1 MISIYSVL
9 SDGVKMTT
17 EKGNNILISNFDR
30 YYEQGRSFV
39 AVVRV
44 YERYNYTKFGE
55 YWETIVVEGN
65 REKLRDGVK
74 RALVYARDNNL
85 PVQINN
91 RMVME
96 DIESGIIDTAGI
108 TIMEH

>member
-1 MISIYSVL
+1 
-9 SDGVKMTT
+9 MTT

-30 YYEQGRSFV
+30 FYEYGRSFLA
-39 AVVRV
+39 AVYVS
-44 YERYNYTKFGE
+44 ERYNYSRCGE
-55 YWETIVVEGN
+55 YFETIIVEGN

-74 RALVYARDNNL
+74 RALEYARENNL

-96 DIESGIIDTAGI
+96 DIENGILDITGI